1 MNRSP
6 TTNDSPDSATLP
18 RVVGVWSLGLNA
30 VNLTVAAG
38 IFGLPAIVAGMLGA
52 QAILAYFVCAALIG
66 LVGLCFA
73 EAGSRIGRAGGLYA
87 YATVPFGPIVGGVA
101 GTLMWT
107 SAGSVGDAAIANLL
121 VDTLGAVSPVFQA
134 SWLRVAIV
142 LGLFATVA
150 IINIRGVRY
159 GVRLSMALT
168 IIKIAPLALLVVGG
182 LFVLD
187 PSKLAWTS
195 LPPLKNLGETSI
207 VLFYAFVG
215 MEAALSMSGEIIR
228 PSRTVPRG
236 IALGLLIITTLY
248 MGSQLVAQGTLG
260 AALPHSKAP
269 LVDTASFV
277 FGAWGGR
284 MMLLALI
291 ISATGCVAGDVLSNP
306 RVLHAFAQQGQMPRQ
321 LAAIHPRFGTPAA
334 AIGTYAVVCAVLALS
349 GSFKQLLI
357 IASAGTL
364 MLYMICSLG
373 VLRMRVQKVS
383 IDGAHFQIPFGPV
396 IPLTTCLIILW
407 MLSSLSSRELWTAL
421 AFVTVVGVI
430 YAVHEFR
437 RGDR

>member
-1 MNRSP
+1 M
-6 TTNDSPDSATLP
+6 
-18 RVVGVWSLGLNA
+18 V
-30 VNLTVAAG
+30 
-38 IFGLPAIVAGMLGA
+38 
-52 QAILAYFVCAALIG
+52 
-66 LVGLCFA
+66 
-73 EAGSRIGRAGGLYA
+73 
-87 YATVPFGPIVGGVA
+87 
-101 GTLMWT
+101 
-107 SAGSVGDAAIANLL
+107 
-121 VDTLGAVSPVFQA
+121 
-134 SWLRVAIV
+134 
-142 LGLFATVA
+142 
-150 IINIRGVRY
+150 
-159 GVRLSMALT
+159 LT

-321 LAAIHPRFGTPAA
+321 LAAIHPRYGTPAA
-334 AIGTYAVVCAVLALS
+334 AIGTYAVVCAVLTLS

-421 AFVTVVGVI
+421 AFVTVVGGI